1 MRSPV
6 GLMWLLLAL
15 AGAPAARAQGSAEAP
30 GKGAAS
36 ASDEAPGARA
46 TSESA
51 DAQALRRLSREV
63 RALSAR
69 QDDDDRRRDEVQ
81 QQLAI
86 AEEAATSLS
95 LQLEAQRMLA
105 IYGFFDLSFQKWW
118 VPQRVLAGDLLDQEP
133 SFIFGNLNLYFDFK
147 PLPDWRMLAEVR
159 FLLNPVGDTRA
170 YEIPRLGERYRKV
183 EVTTNDAGSFGESF
197 DYGAIEIERAWLSW
211 NRLEWLQL
219 TAGLFLTP
227 YGIWNIDHGS
237 PTRLLATSP
246 PVYVLQLFPE
256 RQLGLKLHG
265 STFLR
270 DVRFEYALTLSN
282 GRGDASNLKD
292 PDADK
297 ALGGRL
303 VAGGRGDWNWQAG
316 VSWYWGDYSEIKR
329 VFVPPR
335 DVVKETTVR
344 YREAAVGADLSLEVG
359 PFGLQGEVL
368 ANWRKYDDDHR
379 PAWVPRGSESFIPA
393 DQDVL
398 AQAFPGQFRPDLA
411 SWAAIAILSYELPLR
426 RLRLR
431 PFVSATWLDID
442 DTIPFDN
449 LIDLTYG
456 LNWRVSGAVV
466 VKVAQEWVHWPNKRG
481 EPILLFGSDDVHRF
495 STQIAVAF

>member
-1 MRSPV
+1 MKRGLGPV
-6 GLMWLLLAL
+6 LLLLAL
-15 AGAPAARAQGSAEAP
+15 RSATVASAQSPASAPPSASAP
-30 GKGAAS
+30 GAAS
-36 ASDEAPGARA
+36 ENAA
-46 TSESA
+46 TPSTRRIEREL
-51 DAQALRRLSREV
+51 DALR
-63 RALSAR
+63 AR
-69 QDDDDRRRDEVQ
+69 QDQDDALRDELQ
-81 QQLAI
+81 QRLAL
-86 AEEAATSLS
+86 AEESASALS
-95 LQLEAQRMLA
+95 LQLETQRMLA

-118 VPQRVLAGDLLDQEP
+118 VPDRVLAGDLLDQEP
-133 SFIFGNLNLYFDFK
+133 SFIFGNLNLYFDFR
-147 PLPDWRMLAEVR
+147 PLQDWRTLAEVR

-170 YEIPRLGERYRKV
+170 YEIAQLGERYRQAV
-183 EVTTNDAGSFGESF
+183 VTTNEAGSFGEAF
-197 DYGAIEIERAWLSW
+197 EYGAIEIERAFLSW

-237 PTRLLATSP
+237 PTRLLATAP

-256 RQLGLKLHG
+256 RQLGLQLHG
-265 STFLR
+265 STFVRDLR
-270 DVRFEYALTLSN
+270 LEYALTVSN

-292 PDADK
+292 PDWNK

-303 VAGGRGDWNWQAG
+303 LVGATGDWTWQAG
-316 VSWYWGDYSEIKR
+316 VSWYWGEYSEIKR
-329 VFVPPR
+329 VSVPPR
-335 DVVKETTVR
+335 DVVKETTAR
-344 YREAAVGADLSLEVG
+344 YREAAVGADLALEVG
-359 PFGLQGEVL
+359 PFGLQTELV
-368 ANWRKYDDDHR
+368 ANWRNYDDKYR

-398 AQAFPGQFRPDLA
+398 ARAFPGQFRPDLA

-431 PFVSATWLDID
+431 PFVSATWLDLD
-442 DTIPFDN
+442 DNISFDN
-449 LIDLTYG
+449 LIDVTYG